1 VCVTHTIETLP
12 VLLIEAHS
20 RCNCRCVMC
29 DIWKTDEH
37 REFTL
42 AQLESQM
49 DAIERLQVRWVVFT
63 GGEPLMHSNLFA
75 LADLLRERGI
85 RVSILSTGLLF
96 ERFAREIAEHLD
108 DAIVSLD
115 GPAEIHDRIRRVHG
129 GFERISE
136 GIRAIHARRPQ
147 FQIGGRCT
155 VQKANHAA
163 LVDVACTARRIGLS
177 SISFLAADL
186 TSTAFNRAESWSA
199 PRQSEIALTIEE
211 IGVLERQ
218 VETLLHDTFV
228 IDRPQH
234 LRRIVRHFRAHLGLD
249 PFEAPQCNAPWVS
262 AVTGIDGSVRPCF
275 FHPPVG
281 STALKSLDDALNAP
295 PARDFRES
303 LTIASNAVCQS
314 CVCSL
319 YWTPGGLF
327 PNVPR
332 LSHIQV

>member
-1 VCVTHTIETLP
+1 VTHAIETLP

-20 RCNCRCVMC
+20 RCNSRCVMC
-29 DIWKTDEH
+29 DIWKTEEH

-49 DAIERLQVRWVVFT
+49 DAIERLRVRWVVFT

-75 LADLLRERGI
+75 LADILRVRGI

-115 GPAEIHDRIRRVHG
+115 GPAGVHDRIRRVHG
-129 GFERISE
+129 GFERISQ
-136 GIRAIHARRPQ
+136 GVRAIHAHRPQ
-147 FQIGGRCT
+147 FQIGARCT

-163 LVDVACTARRIGLS
+163 LVDSACAARRIGLS
-177 SISFLAADL
+177 SISYLAADL
-186 TSTAFNRAESWSA
+186 TSTAFNRAEPWSA

-211 IGVLERQ
+211 LGVLERQ
-218 VETLLHDTFV
+218 IEILRNDSFV
-228 IDRPQH
+228 VDRPQH
-234 LRRIVRHFRAHLGLD
+234 LHRIVRHFRAHLGLE
-249 PFEAPQCNAPWVS
+249 PFEAPRCNAPWVS
-262 AVTGIDGSVRPCF
+262 AVMGMDGSVRPCF

-281 STALKSLDDALNAP
+281 SAASHPLDDALNAG
-295 PARDFRES
+295 PARAFRES
-303 LTIASNAVCQS
+303 LTISSNAVCQR

-319 YWTPGGLF
+319 YLTP
-327 PNVPR
+327 
-332 LSHIQV
+332 